1 MDSRPDRKAAKQD
14 DAFLSLN
21 IMDLLDQLRNLQ
33 TVDELNTLIESK
45 GVDYLYNGF
54 GLRNCPLFLA
64 FLMTMSAYNDQQFK
78 KECID
83 TFFLHEVNLTL
94 THEEK
99 DVGRI
104 ASVYGGDV
112 RYYLYRR
119 LAEKAYSHPM
129 FLHNVLCLGMG
140 STYLNA
146 DILEIL
152 DLLLETN
159 KQYINVSAPYNRQ
172 GVRPNFTV
180 LEYCVHEL
188 RYQNIFASIIPKLV
202 VAGADLSQAVCTQ
215 IPTVVLEGL
224 RPWAQAHAPGVPL
237 PEDLIGEVT
246 SFLPNGPTVT
256 AATILAELRR
266 RSRCGRPTKRKR
278 RGARP
283 TKRKRTCRTRGRKK

>member
-1 MDSRPDRKAAKQD
+1 
-14 DAFLSLN
+14 
-21 IMDLLDQLRNLQ
+21 MDLLDQLRNLR

-45 GVDYLYNGF
+45 GVDYLYTGF

-64 FLMTMSAYNDQQFK
+64 FLMTMPADNDQQFK

-119 LAEKAYSHPM
+119 LAEKAYSHPK

-159 KQYINVSAPYNRQ
+159 NTLMFQPPTTDKAYVTTLQSWSTVFMTQTGGRGRRLEPS
-172 GVRPNFTV
+172 GVYPNPHSRVRRPAAV
-180 LEYCVHEL
+180 G
-188 RYQNIFASIIPKLV
+188 
-202 VAGADLSQAVCTQ
+202 AGPCPRGSST
-215 IPTVVLEGL
+215 
-224 RPWAQAHAPGVPL
+224 
-237 PEDLIGEVT
+237 
-246 SFLPNGPTVT
+246 
-256 AATILAELRR
+256 
-266 RSRCGRPTKRKR
+266 GRPYW
-278 RGARP
+278 
-283 TKRKRTCRTRGRKK
+283 